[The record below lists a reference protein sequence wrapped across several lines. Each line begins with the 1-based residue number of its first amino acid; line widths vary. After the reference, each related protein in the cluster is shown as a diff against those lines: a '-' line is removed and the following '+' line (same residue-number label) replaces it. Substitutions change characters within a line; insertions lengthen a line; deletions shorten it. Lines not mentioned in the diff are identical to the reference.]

1 MSALRKILVVENG
14 PAVNEVCTRVL
25 PAKPYVAF
33 RAEPAGETV
42 ERVATAPESRVKMI
56 ALFAVAPFVALCYA
70 VLLPFV
76 GIGLLVTMAIKA
88 LAAKPIAK
96 AALLFVRNVALL
108 VAAPFVG
115 LLYVVALLFFGAAAF
130 QQSALAWASQ
140 HRDHHRY
147 VDTDNDPYNIKKG
160 FFWAHMGWLFF
171 GKYRFYYAN
180 AGDLV
185 DSKLVLHQA
194 RHYPLWS
201 LTAGV
206 IVPMILGVWAGHAL
220 GAFILCVCFR
230 TVFVHHGSWCINSVC
245 HTFGKKTY
253 DARSSARDHWL
264 VALITFGEGY
274 HNFHHRF
281 PNDYRNGIK
290 WYHWDPSKWILFL
303 FEKLGLVWKV
313 KRASESRILEA
324 KLKAAEIESMTGGKP

>member
-1 MSALRKILVVENG
+1 
-14 PAVNEVCTRVL
+14 
-25 PAKPYVAF
+25 
-33 RAEPAGETV
+33 
-42 ERVATAPESRVKMI
+42 
-56 ALFAVAPFVALCYA
+56 
-70 VLLPFV
+70 
-76 GIGLLVTMAIKA
+76 
-88 LAAKPIAK
+88 
-96 AALLFVRNVALL
+96 
-108 VAAPFVG
+108 
-115 LLYVVALLFFGAAAF
+115 
-130 QQSALAWASQ
+130 
-140 HRDHHRY
+140 
-147 VDTDNDPYNIKKG
+147 
-160 FFWAHMGWLFF
+160 
-171 GKYRFYYAN
+171 
-180 AGDLV
+180 
-185 DSKLVLHQA
+185 
-194 RHYPLWS
+194 
-201 LTAGV
+201 
-206 IVPMILGVWAGHAL
+206 MILGVWAGHAL